1 MFLSKRLLGR
11 IPSVTLINEI
21 STGTYSVYMV
31 PGVYDITACAP
42 GGGGVCA
49 YATLTGTSLG
59 YARGGVGG
67 TVRVRVRVNTAC
79 TATIYIPPTV
89 GGAGYYHGSPQV
101 FNQQFVNAGVGWTA
115 PTGGNTTITGIPN
128 LSLTCYGGTGASFYA
143 DTNSTGTGTPGTQ
156 GSVSVSGSAIIS
168 TSINSNLTPVT
179 SLQSS
184 GRQDNTNE
192 PMKIGEVMPS
202 SGVANYRP
210 GFGGNTGT
218 PRATGGTG
226 GYGHVRIIRVS

>member
-11 IPSVTLINEI
+11 IPSVTLFNEL
-21 STGTYSVYMV
+21 SSGTYTVDML

-42 GGGGVCA
+42 GGGGVSA
-49 YATLTGTSLG
+49 YSNIAGRAMG

-67 TVRVRVRVNTAC
+67 TVRIRVRVHTAC
-79 TATIYIPPTV
+79 TATIFIPTTV
-89 GGAGYYHGSPQV
+89 GGAGHYHGSPQV
-101 FNQQFVNAGVGWTA
+101 FNQAFTNAGEAWTA
-115 PTGGNTTITGIPN
+115 PTAGNTTITGIPN

-143 DTNSTGTGTPGTQ
+143 NTNTSGTGTPGTQ
-156 GSVSVSGSAIIS
+156 GLVDVSGSAVIS
-168 TSINSNLTPVT
+168 VSVNSNLTPVT

-202 SGVANYRP
+202 SGVAGYRP
-210 GFGGNTGT
+210 GYGGYTGT
-218 PRATGGTG
+218 PRGTGGAG